1 MSIDTKY
8 QTNVYFLHSSTSCS
22 GLFHTALT
30 PVWSLLIN
38 NFTHKAK
45 VLSDWT
51 WTCSHTDDFLQSAKT
66 PINLAVQICFLLP
79 PLTSLNKFSLSNYTH
94 AGICNTENN
103 NAALQA
109 CLIKPQPIVHAVYV
123 SAHEFL
129 WLRIWSC
136 VWVLER
142 RRLVPAGSGAPCATQ
157 PVCSHN
163 THFIIGLRG
172 ARRSARRLRIMLI
185 YGIYCHRSIPITY
198 LALL

>member
-1 MSIDTKY
+1 MWVIKRFCYISQSIFA
-8 QTNVYFLHSSTSCS
+8 Q
-22 GLFHTALT
+22 
-30 PVWSLLIN
+30 SLVELCKWKKI
-38 NFTHKAK
+38 K
-45 VLSDWT
+45 LPQWE
-51 WTCSHTDDFLQSAKT
+51 WG
-66 PINLAVQICFLLP
+66 ILLP

-94 AGICNTENN
+94 AGTCNTENN
-103 NAALQA
+103 NAALQT